1 MIEPIILPRDWTPQK
16 DFEAYD
22 STFGKPDGDYFS
34 AVLRRVA
41 EGYRE
46 LNEAADAALAYFQR
60 KDHRLKPVHPEAL
73 PLFEK
78 LLRLSLI
85 NDKRKATYR
94 YKARLT
100 EHLQTAI
107 WVDNE
112 RRRLLAN
119 YYLAEEGAWLAPLCE
134 LADYLSVAAIE
145 LEEAMV
151 CEHDDYKGKFPRS
164 ECSRVS

>member
-1 MIEPIILPRDWTPQK
+1 MITLIRLPPDWTPQK
-16 DFEAYD
+16 DFHGYEERW
-22 STFGKPDGDYFS
+22 GKPDGDYFS
-34 AVLRRVA
+34 AVSRRVA

-60 KDHRLKPVHPEAL
+60 KDHRLKPVHPGAL
-73 PLFEK
+73 PLYEK

-85 NDKRKATYR
+85 NDKRKATYG
-94 YKARLT
+94 YKARFT
-100 EHLQTAI
+100 EHLHTAI

-119 YYLAEEGAWLAPLCE
+119 YYLAEEGTWLWPLCE
-134 LADYLSVAAIE
+134 LANYLSVAAIE

-164 ECSRVS
+164 ACSRLS